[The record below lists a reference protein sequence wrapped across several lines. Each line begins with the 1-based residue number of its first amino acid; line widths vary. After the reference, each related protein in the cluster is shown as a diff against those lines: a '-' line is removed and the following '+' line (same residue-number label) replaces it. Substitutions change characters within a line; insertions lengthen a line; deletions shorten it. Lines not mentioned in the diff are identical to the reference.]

1 MNIVGLVKILSLR
14 HRRDT
19 NGCAQPE
26 KKDIDWQAMQD
37 WKIKTESEKYELR
50 KQIFKTG
57 EKPQDFFG
65 SICDDG
71 ILGMQRSSSYLKE
84 FYGTK

>member
-1 MNIVGLVKILSLR
+1 
-14 HRRDT
+14 
-19 NGCAQPE
+19 
-26 KKDIDWQAMQD
+26 MQD